1 MRHLSPALLALSFLS
16 GSLVTGA
23 LVPHPALAQDA
34 APPDAAPVA
43 PAGAITI
50 KTPFNKATVRES
62 VPVKLRDF
70 PKGGYVSISIDDR
83 FIKAQALPSS
93 AAQPVFVW
101 DTKAAYTTAEDPNT
115 PLFYKD
121 GTHALTMAV
130 YSASGTLV
138 GRDSV
143 SVQVMNKINLPS
155 AQGIKL
161 EYPWKT
167 GLTLLYQRRTTL
179 DAASPDT
186 PTQPQAVQEAVLRFR
201 RTVENATGGNYL
213 VRDEIVTTGKGAG
226 GKPFTATVTNRGF
239 PSALTTQRARYR
251 ELDVRG
257 RTLSDLQSQ
266 NGVGSLGFSVP
277 VLPPRRVSLGA
288 RWQTPVKLALDWTGA
303 APATVTATST
313 LEDFEWQDRY
323 PTAKIRETYTGPVN
337 FPPGP
342 GLALPPM
349 ASADVKFERVIYFAY
364 NAGRVVRTETTMTLT
379 STAPGLLAAPTT
391 PGYPGGSPGGDY
403 TGGRPGYPGGSP
415 GGDYPSG
422 RPGYPGGP
430 PGGDYPGGRPGY
442 PGGPPGGDYNG
453 GRPAYPVGPSSSFPG
468 GPPPFSGTGPGSTNT
483 YPGGSGQYG
492 GLGGAM
498 AAPTKLTY
506 KETVVLLI

>member
-1 MRHLSPALLALSFLS
+1 MRHLSPTLLALSFLS
-16 GSLVTGA
+16 GSLVAGA
-23 LVPHPALAQDA
+23 LAPRPALAQDA
-34 APPDAAPVA
+34 APPDTAPVA
-43 PAGAITI
+43 PAGVITI

-121 GTHALTMAV
+121 GTHAITLAV
-130 YSASGTLV
+130 YSDSGKLV

-179 DAASPDT
+179 DAAPPDA
-186 PTQPQAVQEAVLRFR
+186 PTQSQDVQEAVLRFR

-213 VRDEIVTTGKGAG
+213 VRDEMVTTGKGAA
-226 GKPFTATVTNRGF
+226 GKPFVATVNNRGF
-239 PSALTTQRARYR
+239 SSALTAQRARYR
-251 ELDVRG
+251 EVDARG
-257 RTLSDLQSQ
+257 RTLSDLETQ
-266 NGVGSLGFSVP
+266 NGIGSLGFSIP
-277 VLPPRRVSLGA
+277 VLPPRRVSVGA
-288 RWQTPVKLALDWTGA
+288 HWQTPVKLALDWTGA

-323 PTAKIRETYTGPVN
+323 PTAKIRETYTGSVN
-337 FPPGP
+337 LPAGP

-349 ASADVKFERVIYFAY
+349 AATDVKFERVIYFAY

-391 PGYPGGSPGGDY
+391 PGYPGGGSPGYPGGGSPGYPGGGSPGYPGGSPGGGY
-403 TGGRPGYPGGSP
+403 TGGRPGYPGGAP
-415 GGDYPSG
+415 GNDSTPYTP
-422 RPGYPGGP
+422 YPG
-430 PGGDYPGGRPGY
+430 
-442 PGGPPGGDYNG
+442 
-453 GRPAYPVGPSSSFPG
+453 APSSSFPG
-468 GPPPFSGTGPGSTNT
+468 GPSPFPGSGPGSPGG
-483 YPGGSGQYG
+483 YPGSPGQYG
-492 GLGGAM
+492 GLGGAL